1 MLLNFM
7 KLNKV
12 ILIGYMG
19 SGKSA
24 VGKKLN
30 QLLNYDYYDLDNFI
44 EKIYGTTVEN
54 IFKTK
59 GEIYFREIERES
71 LHKIIKKNNN
81 LIISLGGGTPCYFDN
96 IDFLNSF
103 DETKTFFLQASISTI
118 LNRLNHSKIRRP
130 LISHLRTK
138 LEIKEFVGKHLL
150 ERNHFYERSEKR
162 INTNDKT
169 ILDVANEIIKS
180 LG

>member
-1 MLLNFM
+1 MTGLAKNLDISEAIWGLLSSRKYLLPSVFF
-7 KLNKV
+7 V
-12 ILIGYMG
+12 
-19 SGKSA
+19 SA
-24 VGKKLN
+24 VLFPNGSFAGNFDGLPDGGKV
-30 QLLNYDYYDLDNFI
+30 DYGN
-44 EKIYGTTVEN
+44 V
-54 IFKTK
+54 
-59 GEIYFREIERES
+59 
-71 LHKIIKKNNN
+71 IIKKNNN

-118 LNRLNHSKIRRP
+118 LNRLNHSKVRRP
-130 LISHLRTK
+130 LISHLRTE

-150 ERNHFYERSEKR
+150 ERNHFYERSEKK

-169 ILDVANEIIKS
+169 ISDVANEIIKS